1 MSRSAWLFLFVGV
14 VVGVLVS
21 VQTADAAGFGIYE
34 GSARGNALGGAMVA
48 RADDP
53 SALYFNPAGITQLS
67 GLQLMAGATMIAPVT
82 ELTTLTPM
90 GYVTTESEDNW
101 WIPPHLYA
109 TYQLQDKVWLGF
121 GVYSRFGLGTEFDEN
136 WPGRYNSYNA
146 VIKSLHFNPDVAVKV
161 TDKLSLAAGV
171 SAVWFDL
178 TLEQK
183 IPYGA
188 QELDMSLTGDSI
200 GYGYNLA
207 LRYEVLKWMAIGA
220 SYQSRVQQTVEGD
233 ADIQIGSTGAEGD
246 VELPDMLMLG
256 VAFKPAEKLSIEVGA
271 VHTGWSSYDE
281 LSIDFSNPMLLGPN
295 VTIDK
300 NWENV
305 WRYCG
310 GVEYQ
315 LNDKLALRAGYIYDE
330 EASPNDTVDYLV
342 PANDRQIVSIGAGYK
357 IGDWTVDASYSY
369 LVIADRHIH
378 ARLEDGVLD
387 TETDNADTHMIGL
400 SVSTKL

>member
-1 MSRSAWLFLFVGV
+1 MRRSACLFLLVGV
-14 VVGVLVS
+14 ALGCVVS
-21 VQTADAAGFGIYE
+21 VPTAGAAGFGLYE
-34 GSARGNALGGAMVA
+34 GSARGNAMGGAVVA

-53 SALYFNPAGITQLS
+53 SALYYNPAGITQLS
-67 GLQLMAGATMIAPVT
+67 GLQIMAGATMIGPKT

-90 GYVTTESEDNW
+90 GNVTTESEDNW
-101 WIPPHLYA
+101 WTPPHLYA
-109 TYQLQDKVWLGF
+109 SYQLQDKVWMGLGI
-121 GVYSRFGLGTEFDEN
+121 YSRFGLGTEFDDD

-146 VIKSLHFNPDVAVKV
+146 VIKSMHFNPNVAIKA

-188 QELDMSLTGDSI
+188 QELDMSLEGDSF

-207 LRYEVLKWMAIGA
+207 LRYEVLKWMALGA

-246 VELPDMLMLG
+246 VELPDMMMLG
-256 VAFKPAEKLSIEVGA
+256 VAFEPTEKFSFEVGA
-271 VHTGWSSYDE
+271 VYTGWSSYDE
-281 LSIDFSNPMLLGPN
+281 LAIDFSNPMLLGPG
-295 VTIDK
+295 VTIEK
-300 NWENV
+300 GWENV
-305 WRYCG
+305 WRYCLG
-310 GVEYQ
+310 AEYQ
-315 LNDKLALRAGYIYDE
+315 LSESLALRAGYVYDE

-342 PANDRQIVSIGAGYK
+342 PANDRQILSIGAGYK
-357 IGDWTVDASYSY
+357 IGDWTIDASYSY
-369 LVIADRHIH
+369 LMIADRHIH

-387 TETDNADTHMIGL
+387 TEADNADTHMIGL
-400 SVSTKL
+400 SISTKI